1 MIRIA
6 IVEDDARVR
15 AGLAQIIDD
24 APGYR
29 CVCHFGTAEAALEK
43 LPKMAVDVVL
53 MDIHLPNLSG
63 IECAV
68 QLKRLV
74 PNIQILMLTV
84 YEDSELIFEALQ
96 GGASGY
102 LLKRTTPT
110 ELLNAV
116 AEVMRGGAPMT
127 SEVARRV
134 VESFRTPPSNPSGT
148 PDLSRRELEILNL
161 LTQGYENKEIAERL
175 SIGFETVRTHLK
187 HIYEKLHVRSR
198 VEAVATYLAGGDKTP
213 PSRASGG

>member
-29 CVCHFGTAEAALEK
+29 CVCHCDTAEAALEK
-43 LPKMAVDVVL
+43 VPKVAIDVVL

-63 IECAV
+63 IECTV
-68 QLKRLV
+68 QLKRRV
-74 PNIQILMLTV
+74 PNVQILMLTV
-84 YEDSELIFEALQ
+84 YEDPELIFKALQ

-102 LLKRTTPT
+102 LLKRTSPT

-134 VESFRTPPSNPSGT
+134 VESFRTPPSTPGGT

-198 VEAVATYLAGGDKTP
+198 VEAVATYLASGDKTP
-213 PSRASGG
+213 PPRSAGS